1 MMVDAQDALPVVDR
15 RESGALPGDR
25 CDDSLGALHQ
35 GVNLLNEPSQVV
47 VGIPYTSR
55 SFYFHKN

>member
-1 MMVDAQDALPVVDR
+1 MRCRSSIAVNLVLFLATVVTTVW
-15 RESGALPGDR
+15 A
-25 CDDSLGALHQ
+25 GALHQ